1 MRTGVQFRGE
11 VPANGK
17 RRWFT
22 WGWPESRHVT
32 WYVVPTS
39 PEKGGPQIDWDVG
52 VERASSDDVTYW
64 ISIENLTDDDV
75 QVEARYAVLN

>member
-1 MRTGVQFRGE
+1 MRTGVQFRGT
-11 VPANGK
+11 VSSNST

-22 WGWPESRHVT
+22 WSWPEGWHVT

-39 PEKGGPQIDWDVG
+39 PKQGAPQIDWDVE
-52 VERASSDDVTYW
+52 VERASSDDITYW
-64 ISIENLTDDDV
+64 ISVRNTTSDSV